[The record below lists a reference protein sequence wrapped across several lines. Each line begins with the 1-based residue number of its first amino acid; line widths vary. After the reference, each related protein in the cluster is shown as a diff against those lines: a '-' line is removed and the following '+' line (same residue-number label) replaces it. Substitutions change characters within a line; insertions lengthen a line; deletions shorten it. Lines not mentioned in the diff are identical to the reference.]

1 MPGLSHMTAA
11 VRATG
16 LELRY
21 GAVVALAASDLEI
34 PAGAVTVMI
43 GPNGSGKSS
52 LLTAVAG
59 LTTPT
64 GGSLE
69 VLGRSPKE
77 IRSRIALVP
86 QSTRVN
92 EALPVTV
99 REVVAMGR
107 YADLGLLKRF
117 SAADRAAVD
126 EALHTLDLEPLAGRH
141 LRELSGGQRQRVFV
155 AQGLVQPRDMLL
167 LDEPTTGLDI
177 GSVQAIR
184 QAVRAERAAGRP
196 VLVTTHDFGEAERA
210 DHVVLLSNRVVAEGP
225 PERVLTPEHL
235 AAAYGYEAS
244 HIAAGVSIDDPA
256 HSPVTNRHI
265 HVEPRH
271 IPTD

>member
-1 MPGLSHMTAA
+1 
-11 VRATG
+11 
-16 LELRY
+16 
-21 GAVVALAASDLEI
+21 
-34 PAGAVTVMI
+34 
-43 GPNGSGKSS
+43 
-52 LLTAVAG
+52 
-59 LTTPT
+59 
-64 GGSLE
+64 
-69 VLGRSPKE
+69 
-77 IRSRIALVP
+77 IALVP